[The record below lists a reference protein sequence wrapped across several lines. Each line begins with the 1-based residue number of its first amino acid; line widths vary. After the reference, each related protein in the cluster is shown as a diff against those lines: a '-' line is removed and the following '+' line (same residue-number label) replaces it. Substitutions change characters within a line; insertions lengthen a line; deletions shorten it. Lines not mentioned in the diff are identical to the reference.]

1 MYDYITGTVASL
13 SPTHAVID
21 NGGVGYLMA
30 ITLQTYAALEG
41 AERAKLYVHLA
52 IREDAHLL
60 YGFGTERER
69 EAFQLL
75 LSVSGVGAG
84 TARLVLSSL
93 TVDELQLAIATENVN
108 AIKQVKGVGL
118 KTAQRI
124 VIDLRDKMLALGGS
138 LDGSQIIAPVNNTT
152 RQEALSALTML
163 GFARSAAEKTLDQI
177 IKSEG
182 ELSVEQLIKHALKR
196 L

>member
-30 ITLQTYAALEG
+30 ITLQTYAALDG

>member
-93 TVDELQLAIATENVN
+93 TVDELQLAIATDNVN

-138 LDGSQIIAPVNNTT
+138 ADSTQIIAPANNTT

-163 GFARSAAEKTLDQI
+163 GFARAAAEKTLDQI

>member
-75 LSVSGVGAG
+75 LSVSGAG

-93 TVDELQLAIATENVN
+93 TVDELQLAIATDNVN

-138 LDGSQIIAPVNNTT
+138 ADSTQIIAPANNTT

-163 GFARSAAEKTLDQI
+163 GFARAAAEKTLDQI

>member
-69 EAFQLL
+69 EAFLLL

-93 TVDELQLAIATENVN
+93 TVDELQLAIATDNVN

-138 LDGSQIIAPVNNTT
+138 ADSTQIIAPANNTT

-163 GFARSAAEKTLDQI
+163 GFARAAAEKTLDQI

>member
-1 MYDYITGTVASL
+1 MYDYISGTVASL
-13 SPTHAVID
+13 SPTHVVID
-21 NGGVGYLMA
+21 NGGVGYLIA
-30 ITLQTYAALEG
+30 ISLQTYAALDG
-41 AERAKLYVHLA
+41 AERTKLYIHQS

-60 YGFGTERER
+60 FGFSTERER

-93 TVDELQLAIATENVN
+93 TVDELQQAVATENVN
-108 AIKQVKGVGL
+108 VIKQVKGVGL

-124 VIDLRDKMLALGGS
+124 VIDLRDKMLGMGGGS
-138 LDGSQIIAPVNNTT
+138 AQIFAPANNTT

-163 GFARSAAEKTLDQI
+163 GFARPAAEKTLDQVL
-177 IKSEG
+177 KTEG
-182 ELSVEQLIKHALKR
+182 DLSVEQLIKHALKR